1 MKKIKERDYMNVA
14 RFFQV
19 LRVKLD
25 MSQYEFAEMLEVDQS
40 YIAQLEIG
48 RYKKLPMPLI
58 KRLYKELP
66 TKQQKKEL
74 MAALEHEFYDYF
86 SS

>member
-1 MKKIKERDYMNVA
+1 MKKTKERDYMNVA

-25 MSQYEFAEMLEVDQS
+25 MSQYEFAEMLDVDQS
-40 YIAQLEIG
+40 YIGQLEAG
-48 RYKKLPMPLI
+48 YYKKLPMPLI

-66 TKQQKKEL
+66 TNAQKKEL
-74 MAALEHEFYDYF
+74 MSSLEHEFYDYF
-86 SS
+86 TS